1 MDNRI
6 VKVPLPVELIRK
18 MDEALA
24 EGRGGL
30 ETRAAFIKEAA
41 ENLLAEV
48 TYPDAPPE
56 RATSAA
62 ASEGTDV
69 PKPPRFPV
77 EGKHQPGIL
86 PADIL
91 KRIPSWEMDELRLAD
106 LAGTAL
112 TNVAPGATLEAG
124 VAEPDGEPLL
134 GLHNRD
140 YPSIWAAHRLAR
152 YTEKGVVPFEEFR
165 ARVTD
170 AAWVYSEQL
179 GELEDQY
186 PGIRLRSLFPSN
198 PLKRESAERAFQTFA
213 VGSIPRKPS
222 ADGPIK
228 AGGPL
233 FVWKISQLIWEDG
246 TLMIGLTSSGREFL
260 ERLSGVSLEIP
271 HNEQLAQAFLD
282 HLIDESAGERW
293 GFDQIIRAVATDPD
307 REKLVSIIARAR
319 SDWTKTTASSVA
331 QGYVARAREWGLLEL
346 RLVGGRYS
354 LTDFGRKLQGY
365 MSVNPDGLNNRE
377 GQS

>member
-1 MDNRI
+1 MENRI
-6 VKVPLPVELIRK
+6 VKVPLPVELIKK

-56 RATSAA
+56 RATSAD
-62 ASEGTDV
+62 ASTRGANST
-69 PKPPRFPV
+69 PV
-77 EGKHQPGIL
+77 RSSVDSEHQVVALPAGIL
-86 PADIL
+86 DM
-91 KRIPSWEMDELRLAD
+91 IPTWELDELRLAD

-112 TNVAPGATLEAG
+112 TPAAPGVTLEAG
-124 VAEPDGEPLL
+124 VAQPEEEPLL

-152 YTEKGVVPFEEFR
+152 YTESGLVRFDEFR
-165 ARVTD
+165 TRVTN
-170 AAWVYSEQL
+170 AAWFYAEQL
-179 GELEDQY
+179 GALEDQH
-186 PGIRLRSLFPSN
+186 PGVRLRSLFPSN

-213 VGSIPRKPS
+213 VGSIPRRPS
-222 ADGPIK
+222 IDDPIK

-233 FVWKISQLIWEDG
+233 FIWNVCQLSWEDG
-246 TLMIGLTSSGREFL
+246 ELLVGLTPSGRNL
-260 ERLSGVSLEIP
+260 LDQLVGVSLEIP
-271 HNEQLAQAFLD
+271 HSEQLARAFLD
-282 HLIDESAGERW
+282 HLIAESPGERW
-293 GFDQIIRAVATDPD
+293 GFDQIIQAAAVDPD
-307 REKLVSIIARAR
+307 REELVSIIGQAR
-319 SDWTKTTASSVA
+319 SDWTTTTASSVA

-354 LTDFGRKLQGY
+354 LTDLGRRLQEY
-365 MSVNPDGLNNRE
+365 MSADQDGPNNRE
-377 GQS
+377 EQP